1 MTAPSRAVDAPIA
14 TLGLGDPGSGLA
26 RLFDALGRLP
36 VATDQTQVAGQADS
50 PYRTFLEALAVAVYT
65 TDADG
70 RITCFNQA
78 AVDLWGRRP
87 ELGEEWCGS
96 WHLFHLDGRPMAH
109 AECPMAI
116 ALKENRPVRGSAA
129 VAERP
134 DGRRVAFEP
143 YPTPLRDRDGT
154 LVGAVNVLVDVT
166 ERLAA
171 EEALRRTAS
180 ALEVSNAVKDEF
192 LGLVS
197 HELRTPVTT
206 IFGNAVVLRGR
217 GKLGAAERDIVGDI
231 REDSERL
238 LRIVENL
245 LQLTRLGSGATLET
259 EPQVLDHLVERAV
272 ETFGRRHPG
281 RPIRVTRS
289 FSSSVVDADATS
301 IELVVDNL
309 LGNAD
314 KYSRPGVPLEVVLTV
329 KDGWSKIE
337 VRDRGIGIADVD
349 ADDLFTPFYRA
360 DEARRTANGMGVGLA
375 VCKRIVEA
383 QGGSVWARSRRGGG
397 AIVGFS
403 LPLSDATE
411 GGADLE
417 DEIAV

>member
-1 MTAPSRAVDAPIA
+1 MTAPSRAVDAPIE
-14 TLGLGDPGSGLA
+14 TLGLGDPGSGLG
-26 RLFDALGRLP
+26 RLFDALSRLP
-36 VATDQTQVAGQADS
+36 VATGQTPVLGRADS

-65 TDADG
+65 TDAEG
-70 RITCFNQA
+70 RITYYNEA

-143 YPTPLRDRDGT
+143 YPTPLRDADGT

-171 EEALRRTAS
+171 EEALRATAS
-180 ALEVSNAVKDEF
+180 ALEVSNGVKDEF

-206 IFGNAVVLRGR
+206 IFGNAVVLRSR
-217 GKLGAAERDIVGDI
+217 GELGAAEREIVGDI

-245 LQLTRLGSGATLET
+245 LQLARLGSGVTFEA
-259 EPQVLDHLVERAV
+259 EPQVLDHLVERAA

-281 RPIRVTRS
+281 RPITVTRS
-289 FSSSVVDADATS
+289 FPSSVVDADATS

-314 KYSRPGVPLEVVLTV
+314 KYSPPKVSIEVVLAVEGGRATV
-329 KDGWSKIE
+329 E
-337 VRDRGIGIADVD
+337 VRDRGIGIPAGEADEVF
-349 ADDLFTPFYRA
+349 APFYRA
-360 DEARRTANGMGVGLA
+360 EEARRTANGMGVGLA

-383 QGGSVWARSRRGGG
+383 QGGLVWARSRRGGG

-403 LPLSDATE
+403 LPLSDAADA
-411 GGADLE
+411 GVDLE
-417 DEIAV
+417 DELAV

>member
-36 VATDQTQVAGQADS
+36 VATDQTQVAGRAGS
-50 PYRTFLEALAVAVYT
+50 PHRAFLQAVAVAAYT

-143 YPTPLRDRDGT
+143 YPTPLRD
-154 LVGAVNVLVDVT
+154 
-166 ERLAA
+166 
-171 EEALRRTAS
+171 
-180 ALEVSNAVKDEF
+180 
-192 LGLVS
+192 
-197 HELRTPVTT
+197 
-206 IFGNAVVLRGR
+206 
-217 GKLGAAERDIVGDI
+217 
-231 REDSERL
+231 
-238 LRIVENL
+238 
-245 LQLTRLGSGATLET
+245 
-259 EPQVLDHLVERAV
+259 HLVERAV
-272 ETFGRRHPG
+272 DTFGRRHPG

-411 GGADLE
+411 G
-417 DEIAV
+417 